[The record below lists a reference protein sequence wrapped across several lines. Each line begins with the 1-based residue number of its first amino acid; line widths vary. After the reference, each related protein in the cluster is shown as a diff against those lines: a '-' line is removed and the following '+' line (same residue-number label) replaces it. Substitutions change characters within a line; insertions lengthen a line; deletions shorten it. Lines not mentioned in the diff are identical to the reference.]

1 MTSTCQLFII
11 NNNKKLYISEHY
23 NQSTTSRV
31 SEIQLVQV
39 TFNFSTF
46 VMVPFAYIYLS
57 LYNSAKPNIHIQ
69 IYVYIVD

>member
-31 SEIQLVQV
+31 LEI
-39 TFNFSTF
+39 
-46 VMVPFAYIYLS
+46 
-57 LYNSAKPNIHIQ
+57 
-69 IYVYIVD
+69 